1 MYFIAML
8 VKLFPINSRDVA
20 LTEAWTYGTTLSAA
34 LYEVLC
40 ARGEAR
46 ETVLRGMQDC
56 AHQWIGVA
64 PVNMEGQHATLRV
77 TWLGREALHDV
88 HAWLNA
94 LSARPVLHLNKGI
107 YRVVS
112 VDLAHPLWSSVRTW
126 ADLTSLSPGRFMC
139 LRFISPTMMNPQE
152 PEGGS
157 AGYFPQPSLLFTQLL
172 QKWQRLRGPAL
183 PDDVTS
189 FLQRGG
195 CVVADYRLR
204 TEHFLLRDEWRGGLV
219 GWVVYECRERDIL
232 YARVLKWL
240 ARLAC
245 FTGVGCHTE
254 QGLGLMRLRER
265 G

>member
-8 VKLFPINSRDVA
+8 VKLFPVKSGDVA
-20 LTEAWTYGTTLSAA
+20 LKEAWTCGTTLSAA

-40 ARGEAR
+40 TRGEAR
-46 ETVLRGMQDC
+46 ETLLDGMQDC

-94 LSARPVLHLNKGI
+94 LSARPELRLNKGT

-126 ADLTSLSPGRFMC
+126 ADLTRPSPGRFMC
-139 LRFISPTMMNPQE
+139 LRFISPTVMNTRE
-152 PEGGS
+152 PEAGS

-172 QKWQRLRGPAL
+172 QKWQRFGGPAL

-195 CVVADYRLR
+195 YVVADYRLR
-204 TEHFLLRDEWRGGLV
+204 TEHFLLRDERRWGVV

-232 YARVLKWL
+232 YARALKWL

-254 QGLGLMRLRER
+254 QGLGLIRLRER